1 MCISE
6 VVERFVEL
14 LPFDPL
20 SEEVSRIFHVWY
32 VGDGDLPRFDTLLD
46 NLIAAEGVATASW

>member
-1 MCISE
+1 MRVSE

-20 SEEVSRIFHVWY
+20 GEEVGGILHVWH
-32 VGDGDLPRFDTLLD
+32 VGDGDCPRFDTLLD
-46 NLIAAEGVATASW
+46 NLIAADVRMR

>member
-1 MCISE
+1 MRVSE

-20 SEEVSRIFHVWY
+20 GEEVGGVLHVWH
-32 VGDGDLPRFDTLLD
+32 VGDSDCPRFDTLLD
-46 NLIAAEGVATASW
+46 DLIAAEGVATAPW